1 MDMEFAKTDGIKL
14 LRILY
19 VKIAIFNLY
28 NNASL
33 IVYAEVSTGHIKW

>member
-19 VKIAIFNLY
+19 VKIAIFNLKTM
-28 NNASL
+28 
-33 IVYAEVSTGHIKW
+33 STLSIPNRLK